1 MIRVWK
7 ILTETKITYSMP
19 LFWHFVILA
28 VTCGLCVGLAISLST
43 KLWIVKLFLTII
55 AGLLLLV
62 VCFDSEHLFKA
73 QQDDTAVD
81 SRVGEVLEVEC
92 CKCHKVMAI
101 TWTDSVEG
109 HEVYCGGCWKAER
122 EEAKQ
127 DRKRIL
133 KDKRQEISF
142 LQAALTRKNQEI
154 DKIIARL
161 QEGRNEN

>member
-1 MIRVWK
+1 MRVWK

-19 LFWHFVILA
+19 LFWHFVTLT
-28 VTCGLCVGLAISLST
+28 VTCGLCIGLAISLSLQ
-43 KLWIVKLFLTII
+43 LWLVKLFLAVI
-55 AGLLLLV
+55 AGFLLLV
-62 VCFDSEHLFKA
+62 ICFDLEHFFKA
-73 QQDDTAVD
+73 QQQDAV
-81 SRVGEVLEVEC
+81 SHVGEVLEIEC
-92 CKCHKVMAI
+92 CKCRKVMAI

-109 HEVYCGGCWKAER
+109 HEVYCGDCWKAER

-127 DRKRIL
+127 DCKRIL

-154 DKIIARL
+154 AKL

>member
-1 MIRVWK
+1 MIRIWK
-7 ILTETKITYSMP
+7 ILTETKITYTMP
-19 LFWHFVILA
+19 LFWHFVTLT
-28 VTCGLCVGLAISLST
+28 VTCGLCIGLAISLSPQ
-43 KLWIVKLFLTII
+43 LWLVKLFLTVI

-62 VCFDSEHLFKA
+62 VCFDLEHFFKA
-73 QQDDTAVD
+73 QQQNNAAAVFH
-81 SRVGEVLEVEC
+81 VGEVLEVEC
-92 CKCHKVMAI
+92 CKCRKAMAI

-109 HEVYCGGCWKAER
+109 HEVYCGDCWKAER

-133 KDKRQEISF
+133 KDKRQEIGF

-154 DKIIARL
+154 ARL